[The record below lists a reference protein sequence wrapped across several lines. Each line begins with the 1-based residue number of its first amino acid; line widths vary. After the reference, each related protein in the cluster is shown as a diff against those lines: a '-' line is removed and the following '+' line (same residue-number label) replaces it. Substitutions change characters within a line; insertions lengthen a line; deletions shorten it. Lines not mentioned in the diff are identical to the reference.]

1 MAFTLRTASSDH
13 PKPEGSPLKVIL
25 RLPNWLFIIL
35 IRFYQLA
42 LSPLMVPTCR
52 FTPSCSRY
60 ALQAFEKYN
69 VFKALGLSIY
79 RVLRCNP
86 FNPGGYDP
94 LP

>member
-1 MAFTLRTASSDH
+1 MALTLRSTQSDH
-13 PKPEGSPLKVIL
+13 PKPKGSPLQVIL
-25 RLPNWLFIIL
+25 HLPNWLFIIL
-35 IRFYQLA
+35 IRFYRLA

-69 VFKALGLSIY
+69 VFKALALSIY